1 MLVNPK
7 GFNATLELNAKV
19 IKKQKIGGWFS
30 KERSSIDS
38 IEQEKELLE
47 KPVPDFGIDI
57 PGVLKLGAIMS
68 YSIGYSTSFI
78 GSASLVFGVTASLPD
93 DATIMVDI
101 LDRDQSYSRGFDG
114 ELVPIFDVTELTA
127 SVQFAVFTQAKLAF
141 GLEIPNLDKQDIE
154 LVLKIPKLTYTVTA
168 GYGKLV
174 LDPLVMKGLFRSPFC
189 SHRGK
194 WFLQRGCPCFADRRK
209 SHQSCEHRALA
220 RDRSQVWEGVDQ
232 KEGGG
237 SPLLQ

>member
-7 GFNATLELNAKV
+7 GFNATLELKAQV

-38 IEQEKELLE
+38 IEQEKELLTE
-47 KPVPDFGIDI
+47 PVPDFGFEI
-57 PGVLKLGAIMS
+57 PGVLKLGATTVF
-68 YSIGYSTSFI
+68 SIGYSTSFI

-93 DATIMVDI
+93 DATVMVDI
-101 LDRDQSYSRGFDG
+101 LHHDQSFSSGFDG

-141 GLEIPNLDKQDIE
+141 GLEIPKLDKQDIE

-168 GYGKLV
+168 GYGKLG
-174 LDPLVMKGLFRSPFC
+174 LGPLSL
-189 SHRGK
+189 
-194 WFLQRGCPCFADRRK
+194 
-209 SHQSCEHRALA
+209 
-220 RDRSQVWEGVDQ
+220 
-232 KEGGG
+232 
-237 SPLLQ
+237 